1 MEWLESFRVVAKK
14 KKKSALRGVIPPR
27 ASRGSRTAKTTAF
40 RASFRRQQESFGTK
54 RLWYK
59 RMRNCIPHECTAT
72 DACIVLHPFVKK
84 KQFFQATNGQL
95 QENKVCYLL
104 RKTVLK
110 VQVKYINIHIYIVI
124 LDFFFDN
131 EQLQQLGKL
140 RECCF
145 CWFLF

>member
-1 MEWLESFRVVAKK
+1 MIHVRPATCPHNCGVARIVSRCGKKK

-84 KQFFQATNGQL
+84 KKTIFPSNEWTATREQSML
-95 QENKVCYLL
+95 FVTENSIEG
-104 RKTVLK
+104 TS
-110 VQVKYINIHIYIVI
+110 
-124 LDFFFDN
+124 
-131 EQLQQLGKL
+131 
-140 RECCF
+140 
-145 CWFLF
+145 